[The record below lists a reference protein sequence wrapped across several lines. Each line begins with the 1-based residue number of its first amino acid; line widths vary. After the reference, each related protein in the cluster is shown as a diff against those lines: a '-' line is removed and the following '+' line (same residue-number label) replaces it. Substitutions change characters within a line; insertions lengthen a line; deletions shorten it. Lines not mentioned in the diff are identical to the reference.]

1 MPFARLIN
9 VNWKRT
15 AVTSQH
21 ATLTL
26 LCLFK
31 GLLSMYFAASDQS
44 YCQNKQRE
52 YFNMLPADYSF
63 SYWLKFK
70 AMIDS
75 WKGKKTYQTT
85 AYCEFSSCSL
95 KKKKKNKVMLYLILR
110 NLWCTTKFT
119 AICGNGLLINAGYLT
134 VEKHRALLCKHNH
147 NPCSV
152 CAWHISSGEEIL
164 SDPWRLLS
172 CKYLWCGR

>member
-1 MPFARLIN
+1 MIQNDSKNKKTPQQHTHTPLNRAYHPQWLSFNHFDLQKSQQVKMLTCWHLTNTTKTTWLHFSHDFARLIN

-31 GLLSMYFAASDQS
+31 GLLSIYFAASYQS

-95 KKKKKNKVMLYLILR
+95 KK
-110 NLWCTTKFT
+110 
-119 AICGNGLLINAGYLT
+119 
-134 VEKHRALLCKHNH
+134 
-147 NPCSV
+147 
-152 CAWHISSGEEIL
+152 
-164 SDPWRLLS
+164 
-172 CKYLWCGR
+172 